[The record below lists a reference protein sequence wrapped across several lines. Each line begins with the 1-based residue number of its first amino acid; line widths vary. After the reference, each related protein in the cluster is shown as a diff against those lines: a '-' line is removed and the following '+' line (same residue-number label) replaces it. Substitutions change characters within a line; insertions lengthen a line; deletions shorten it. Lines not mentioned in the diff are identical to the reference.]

1 MVKLISF
8 KIMFERVRGYIGILQ
23 FLMIGYMFIQQT
35 EFNLLTTIFLVGV
48 VSVVLAI
55 IDFKYIYPAEQKR
68 IMQKNPVIMEIY
80 NDVKEI
86 RRCLN
91 ENS

>member
-48 VSVVLAI
+48 VSVVLAVV
-55 IDFKYIYPAEQKR
+55 DFKYIYPAELER
-68 IMQKNPVIMEIY
+68 IMQKNPIIMEIY

-91 ENS
+91 ENP